1 MKAEGRA
8 RHRLTHIRD
17 LVRVLVARDLKLR
30 YKRSFLGVMWSL
42 LNPLLQLLVFYF
54 VFRFLLPVSTEHF
67 ATFLFTGLLAWNW
80 FSSSLQFGC
89 GAITDHA
96 SLVRQPGFV
105 PAVLPLVTVLSN
117 LLHFLV
123 ALPIVFAVML
133 LVGRPPDI
141 PLLFLPL
148 IIAVQFLLTLSLVY
162 ALAAIHVTFRD
173 TQYLVA
179 AFLLLGFYLSPIL
192 YSVSTVPARFRW
204 VYTLNPLAPILEGYR
219 QILIRNEY
227 PDGRSLF
234 YVGVFAVTILSIT
247 YSLFSRASHS
257 FVEEIG

>member
-1 MKAEGRA
+1 MKR
-8 RHRLTHIRD
+8 I
-17 LVRVLVARDLKLR
+17 
-30 YKRSFLGVMWSL
+30 W
-42 LNPLLQLLVFYF
+42 
-54 VFRFLLPVSTEHF
+54 
-67 ATFLFTGLLAWNW
+67 LA
-80 FSSSLQFGC
+80 
-89 GAITDHA
+89 
-96 SLVRQPGFV
+96 
-105 PAVLPLVTVLSN
+105 
-117 LLHFLV
+117 
-123 ALPIVFAVML
+123 IVFAVML

-173 TQYLVA
+173 TQYLVT

-234 YVGVFAVTILSIT
+234 YVGVFAVAILSIT